1 MSWWREISKVPAGWN
16 LWVKSEY
23 MNKMKHEHWASLH
36 PKSKAVSSKQDFSET
51 ESEMS
56 NSAAHRDSET
66 SFTIDTAKHS
76 HFFLQKRNERLSR
89 KQSADDIETVFS
101 HKTHLSSQVN
111 VSTEEF
117 VHTSV
122 AETRFINCFTH
133 KNMREKN
140 PGAGFILMLTCKH
153 HIRRFCE
160 SQLYK
165 DVNSSPSFRFLK
177 VTSVRRPRS
186 LYRHSFY
193 SGFVSYSRLLGG
205 RSCFFL
211 CHTVEWVTTAVN
223 NPSVGSFYYY
233 YYYYF
238 RRGEAPLQRPAVLGS
253 ALRSAVFCSHYL
265 FSLCPCSPSALVSDG
280 NQPLLNEHSQLEAGD
295 THGTVCLAIVTN
307 QAPAWL
313 SS

>member
-36 PKSKAVSSKQDFSET
+36 PKSKAVSSKQGFSET

-223 NPSVGSFYYY
+223 NPSVGSF
-233 YYYYF
+233 F
-238 RRGEAPLQRPAVLGS
+238 IIIIIISGEERLLCRDLPSSVQLFALQCFA
-253 ALRSAVFCSHYL
+253 AIT
-265 FSLCPCSPSALVSDG
+265 CSPSALVL
-280 NQPLLNEHSQLEAGD
+280 PLPLFLMEISPCW
-295 THGTVCLAIVTN
+295 TST
-307 QAPAWL
+307 L
-313 SS
+313 SWKQETPTGLYV